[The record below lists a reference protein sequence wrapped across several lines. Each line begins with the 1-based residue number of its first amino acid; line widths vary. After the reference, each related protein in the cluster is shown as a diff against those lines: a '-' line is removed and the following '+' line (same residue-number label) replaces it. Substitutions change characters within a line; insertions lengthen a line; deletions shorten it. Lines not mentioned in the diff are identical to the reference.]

1 MPGSLCGWSGRSR
14 DVPAVSRIPDAR
26 EKCPVNAQI
35 ELGDLVVDVQRKD
48 IRNLRLSVRPPAG
61 EVRISAPRGMS
72 LDSIRAFVQS
82 RIGWIRKHQQRI
94 RAKPREAPRAYR
106 DGESHFLW
114 GVRYCLR
121 VVEKRAVPSVCVR
134 DAELVLQ
141 VRPGADV
148 AKRAAV
154 VNAWYREV
162 LGKEL
167 QVLVRKWEDRIGVR
181 ASRIVIQ
188 RMKSRWGSCNTR
200 TGSIRFSLALAN
212 KPPACVEYVVVHEL
226 VHLLEPSHNRRFRAL
241 MGQYLP
247 QWKDIQDDLNRV
259 PVGHEGLTCQGSF
272 VSNR

>member
-1 MPGSLCGWSGRSR
+1 M
-14 DVPAVSRIPDAR
+14 PAVSRIPDAR
-26 EKCPVNAQI
+26 EKCPMTARI
-35 ELGDLVVDVQRKD
+35 ELGDLVVNVQRKD
-48 IRNLRLSVRPPAG
+48 IRSLRLSVRPPAG
-61 EVRISAPRGMS
+61 EVRISAPRGMP
-72 LDSIRAFVQS
+72 LDRIRAFVQS
-82 RIGWIRKHQQRI
+82 RIGWIRKHQQSI
-94 RAKPREAPRAYR
+94 NAKPREAPREYR

-114 GVRYCLR
+114 GVRHCLR
-121 VVEKRAVPSVCVR
+121 VVEKHAVPSVCVR

-154 VNAWYREV
+154 LNAWYREV

-247 QWKDIQDDLNRV
+247 QWKVIQDDLNRV

-272 VSNR
+272 DSNR